1 MPHLSQRLQPI
12 FNPYKM
18 CLCFFYGLFE
28 LHFSVSWR
36 ELTQSSDGQN
46 VFCLKN
52 ICPEKMSSPSRKCM
66 CEEYEERCVIQK
78 FSLCVA
84 SWRNIF
90 TRLLI
95 VTSFP
100 FSWKTAT
107 RGHRDFLNDQLIR
120 RSIQSIGS
128 GGAYKYRHVFP
139 CSQHTA
145 WCLHNIVCPLTE

>member
-1 MPHLSQRLQPI
+1 MYVWRI
-12 FNPYKM
+12 RGKM
-18 CLCFFYGLFE
+18 R
-28 LHFSVSWR
+28 H
-36 ELTQSSDGQN
+36 TK
-46 VFCLKN
+46 VF
-52 ICPEKMSSPSRKCM
+52 PV
-66 CEEYEERCVIQK
+66 CV
-78 FSLCVA
+78 LPP
-84 SWRNIF
+84 WRNIF

-139 CSQHTA
+139 CTTHRLVSAHGAAIQH
-145 WCLHNIVCPLTE
+145 CLPFDGINGADAKIMGSRVSVAVGESRLFLLPLHVPFLRRFVLQGNSPAKV